1 MTPSEITASLTAL
14 FKDAV
19 QVSEPESWQ
28 VEGEAFRLLV
38 LLSEDA
44 SWLRALVTIA
54 PAQEAAPFFQ
64 QLLEANF
71 DETQELRYALFQG
84 LLWGVFQHP
93 AASLEAEDFRQAI
106 LRLIELH
113 QRGLTDSFN
122 QLAETQIRQIVQAAK
137 LQGQTLETTMQTLER
152 FYEEGVMGDLN
163 SGSQSRSE
171 VLAAWR
177 YQLERLWNET
187 EAGGKSESA

>member
-1 MTPSEITASLTAL
+1 MTPSEITIALTAL
-14 FKDAV
+14 FVDTV
-19 QVSEPESWQ
+19 QVNEPESWQ

-38 LLSEDA
+38 LLSEDQ

-54 PAQEAAPFFQ
+54 PAQEAAAFFQ

-84 LLWGVFQHP
+84 LLWGVFQHR
-93 AASLEAEDFRQAI
+93 AASLDSEDFRQAI

-113 QRGLTDSFN
+113 QRGLNDSFN
-122 QLAETQIRQIVQAAK
+122 KLAETQIRQIVQAAK
-137 LQGQTLETTMQTLER
+137 LQGQSMETTMQTLER

-163 SGSQSRSE
+163 SGSESRSE
-171 VLAAWR
+171 SLGAWR
-177 YQLERLWNET
+177 YQLERLWNESD
-187 EAGGKSESA
+187 EA

>member
-1 MTPSEITASLTAL
+1 MTPSEITTSLTAL
-14 FKDAV
+14 FENAV
-19 QVSEPESWQ
+19 QVNEPESWQ

-38 LLSEDA
+38 LLSEDQ

-84 LLWGVFQHP
+84 LLWGIFQHRS
-93 AASLEAEDFRQAI
+93 ASLEAEDFQQAI

-113 QRGLTDSFN
+113 QRGLNDCFN
-122 QLAETQIRQIVQAAK
+122 KLAETQIRQIVQAAK
-137 LQGQTLETTMQTLER
+137 LQGQSLEATMQTLER

-177 YQLERLWNET
+177 YQLERLWS
-187 EAGGKSESA
+187 EAVD

>member
-1 MTPSEITASLTAL
+1 MTPSEITAQLTAL
-14 FKDAV
+14 FGDAV

-28 VEGEAFRLLV
+28 VEGETFRLLV
-38 LLSEDA
+38 LLSEDQ

-54 PAQEAAPFFQ
+54 PAPEAAPFFQ

-84 LLWGVFQHP
+84 LLWGVFQHRSL
-93 AASLEAEDFRQAI
+93 SLELEDFQQAI

-113 QRGLTDSFN
+113 QRGLNDSFTK
-122 QLAETQIRQIVQAAK
+122 LAETQIRQIVQAAK
-137 LQGQTLETTMQTLER
+137 LQGQSLETTMQTLER
-152 FYEEGVMGDLN
+152 FYEEGVLGDLN

-171 VLAAWR
+171 ILAAWR
-177 YQLERLWNET
+177 YQLERVW
-187 EAGGKSESA
+187 SEVE